1 MIKIFSILACL
12 IFLNGCSNNESK
24 PEPSVQKDMKPI
36 LIGLVPEQNIFD
48 QLDRYQLI
56 ADYLK
61 EKTGI
66 NVEFKMFTQ
75 YGNVI
80 DDFEKLHLDGAF
92 LGSFSY
98 VLAHIRLGLDAIARP
113 QDMDGLSTYCGLIFV
128 RKDSGF
134 TAITDMKGKSF
145 AFVDKATMA
154 GYLLPL
160 AYFKRK
166 GIQDYK
172 AFFKE
177 TYFAG
182 SHDNAIYDVLNKRA
196 DMGAAKSTF
205 FSRLNKKDTRV
216 GNELQIIETSPEVP
230 ETALALKR
238 DLEGTI
244 KEKIKNA
251 LLEMH
256 NSADGAII
264 LNKFGAKKFIETLDD
279 DYLIVYKYVEEIGL
293 DLSTY
298 DYNND

>member
-1 MIKIFSILACL
+1 MKKIFSILACL
-12 IFLNGCSNNESK
+12 IFLNGCSNHGSN
-24 PEPSVQKDMKPI
+24 PETNVPKETET
-36 LIGLVPEQNIFD
+36 LTIGLVPEQNIFD

-56 ADYLK
+56 AGYLFI
-61 EKTGI
+61 KTGI
-66 NVEFKMFTQ
+66 KIEFKVFTR

-98 VLAHIRLGLDAIARP
+98 VLAHLKLGLDVIVRP
-113 QDMDGLSTYCGLIFV
+113 QDMDGLSTYSGLIFV

-134 TAITDMKGKSF
+134 TSINDTKGKIF
-145 AFVDKATMA
+145 VFVDKATTA
-154 GYLLPL
+154 GYLFPL
-160 AYFKRK
+160 ACFKRK

-172 AFFKE
+172 TFFKE

-196 DMGAAKSTF
+196 DIGAAKNTF
-205 FSRLNKKDTRV
+205 FFRLEKKDIRIK
-216 GNELQIIETSPEVP
+216 NELQIIETSLEAP

-238 DLEGTI
+238 DLDGTI

-256 NSADGAII
+256 NSTDGAII
-264 LNKFGAKKFIETLDD
+264 LKKFGAKKFVETLND
-279 DYLIVYKYVEEIGL
+279 DYRVVYKYSEEIGV
-293 DLSTY
+293 DLSDY
-298 DYNND
+298 SYNND